1 MGITS
6 VVMKIYMTA
15 AAKQIIDKMETLDSE
30 RLFADLARY
39 KEKDPETYKEP
50 CRFLNPQSDLDI
62 RVIVDHPF
70 INLDLPMTEHI
81 AESGA
86 NKRMM
91 AFFKAEK
98 DRNQNIEEALFPL
111 EID

>member
-1 MGITS
+1 
-6 VVMKIYMTA
+6 MTA
-15 AAKQIIDKMETLDSE
+15 AAKQIIDKMEDLDSE
-30 RLFADLARY
+30 RLFDDLARY

-62 RVIVDHPF
+62 RVIVDHPVFKDPF
-70 INLDLPMTEHI
+70 IKLDLPMTEHL